1 MFRKQPN
8 KSLTD
13 HCFSKSSGPS
23 SWSWT
28 YAVERHSFDG
38 DWIHWRHVLFRDSGE
53 VSKKGKYFLCIKV
66 HLSICIYIFLFIDA
80 PNVFLAMWGNWLA
93 TVKQWFTCP
102 ALFTNFPEIVLKL
115 LDLKPVNLR
124 KKVRMKQD
132 LCWSPLFVIQYPLQP
147 CYVCKLWPVDHEA
160 LPALHHPHQNYVAP
174 TWCWISGLLFT
185 HLFLIGRHGTGSLTV
200 GEAPEVHHA
209 DVYRIGDL
217 FIFSLL
223 EFWSHGKFDVWN
235 MFL

>member
-1 MFRKQPN
+1 MVTGFTGDMF
-8 KSLTD
+8 
-13 HCFSKSSGPS
+13 CSG
-23 SWSWT
+23 T
-28 YAVERHSFDG
+28 VGRCQ
-38 DWIHWRHVLFRDSGE
+38 
-53 VSKKGKYFLCIKV
+53 KKGNISYVLCVWKICIKV

-160 LPALHHPHQNYVAP
+160 LPALHHPQQKLRGTHMVLNKWPIVHSLISYRK
-174 TWCWISGLLFT
+174 TWNG
-185 HLFLIGRHGTGSLTV
+185 
-200 GEAPEVHHA
+200 
-209 DVYRIGDL
+209 
-217 FIFSLL
+217 
-223 EFWSHGKFDVWN
+223 
-235 MFL
+235 